1 MKTIHEIQKYFPNVS
16 FEKAKVIDQKIKKS
30 IADDDSYEN
39 IKIYVQ
45 REFKGQKAKKKYSFW
60 VACTA
65 IADAYCKNN
74 KAWMSQ
80 ENLFCFFALHISI
93 ISMLFVVMEQLT
105 GNEVWSSNVL
115 QFLLYI
121 MALASFKLVEIKGW
135 VYKSKRFNKFLEIL
149 NRNAP
154 LLIIVCSTLFYML
167 AMFPE
172 ETFYK
177 YAGMVIFAICPLFAI
192 IKTLKQMP
200 PIKKTTKL

>member
-1 MKTIHEIQKYFPNVS
+1 M
-16 FEKAKVIDQKIKKS
+16 DQKIKKS
-30 IADDDSYEN
+30 IADDDSYES
-39 IKIYVQ
+39 IKIYTQ
-45 REFKGQKAKKKYSFW
+45 RELKGQKAKKKYSFW
-60 VACTA
+60 TACTA
-65 IADAYCKNN
+65 IADEYYKNN
-74 KAWMSQ
+74 KTWMSQ

-105 GNEVWSSNVL
+105 GNEMWSSNAL

-121 MALASFKLVEIKGW
+121 MAFVLFKLVEIKGW
-135 VYKSKRFNKFLEIL
+135 VYKSKRFNKFLENL

-154 LLIIVCSTLFYML
+154 LLIIVCSTLFYLL

-192 IKTLKQMP
+192 IKTLRQMP
-200 PIKKTTKL
+200 PVKKTN